1 MCLIEVLLLK
11 NTPKCRHLAT
21 LQTDRFYGLSSTWLT
36 VQNLLDNAHTGMS
49 LMHDCPALLIDSAT
63 GQNSSTVMHST
74 SLWLAFLASVQQ
86 GGASVQQGRASVQQG
101 RASVQQGRASVQ
113 QGRASV
119 QQGRA
124 LECVFVV
131 LNGMSMHCHA
141 YWKYTRSLRGVDKIT
156 LLMTSFSL

>member
-1 MCLIEVLLLK
+1 
-11 NTPKCRHLAT
+11 
-21 LQTDRFYGLSSTWLT
+21 
-36 VQNLLDNAHTGMS
+36 MS
-49 LMHDCPALLIDSAT
+49 LMHDCQALLIDSTT

-86 GGASVQQGRASVQQG
+86 GG
-101 RASVQQGRASVQ
+101 ASVQQGRASVQ